1 VTFAGSHLNLT
12 ILTAM
17 ADNNQQRS
25 STSLFGQSTNAT
37 SQSVQE
43 IMRERQEASRARRKW
58 LFSWLLPLVIVIV
71 LGSAGTAGL
80 LKWMEFKKERDDKAR
95 AAIAAKDPMRGVTV
109 FGNEDAALKL
119 EFHTEDMVI
128 APQEV
133 LTVLHRAVG
142 IKPFKVRLD
151 TVNLQLRESDE
162 DTPQSKTQ
170 VFINGKSEVEYL
182 DEKGERQTVK
192 LEYPKMTLQ
201 QLISA
206 ITLAY
211 NDTYGDD
218 DPEHP
223 FYINL
228 PPPAPKLSRKL
239 EEEIDLNVGKL
250 NPKN

>member
-1 VTFAGSHLNLT
+1 
-12 ILTAM
+12 M

-25 STSLFGQSTNAT
+25 STSLFGQSTNAA

-58 LFSWLLPLVIVIV
+58 LLSWLLPVVIVIV

-80 LKWMEFKKERDDKAR
+80 IKWKEVKKERDTKAW
-95 AAIAAKDPMRGVTV
+95 AEKAAKDPMRGVTV
-109 FGNEDAALKL
+109 YGNEEAALKL
-119 EFHTEDMVI
+119 EFQTEDMVI
-128 APQEV
+128 APQDI

-151 TVNLQLRESDE
+151 TVNLQARATD
-162 DTPQSKTQ
+162 DDIPQTKTQ
-170 VFINGKSEVEYL
+170 VLINGKSEVEYL
-182 DEKGERQTVK
+182 DENGERQTVL
-192 LEYPKMTLQ
+192 LEYPKMTIQ

-211 NDTYGDD
+211 HDTYGDD

-228 PPPAPKLSRKL
+228 PPPPPKLPRKI
-239 EEEIDLNVGKL
+239 EEEIDLNVGKM